1 MIFFLFPFKK
11 VCAICRELTFFFRLS
26 WLTYAH
32 HRPRSPR
39 LLVLA
44 LAIVRGSSSVHLSV
58 LLNRLSRP
66 ELCFLCFSQPDDDD
80 DDDDGH
86 PPRAI
91 GAVVCKQD
99 VHRGKLNRGYIAM
112 LTTKKEARK
121 RGIARTLV
129 QMAMQRMVADG
140 AQEIVLETEFDNA
153 AALAFYQKLGFIR
166 EKRLFAFYLNHK
178 DAFRLVYPISTSPEH
193 DEEDPYS

>member
-1 MIFFLFPFKK
+1 LCISG
-11 VCAICRELTFFFRLS
+11 AIDGREK
-26 WLTYAH
+26 
-32 HRPRSPR
+32 
-39 LLVLA
+39 
-44 LAIVRGSSSVHLSV
+44 
-58 LLNRLSRP
+58 SRP

-121 RGIARTLV
+121 RGIGKCGSLSPPPFFASYLTSV
-129 QMAMQRMVADG
+129 SFS
-140 AQEIVLETEFDNA
+140 T
-153 AALAFYQKLGFIR
+153 GF
-166 EKRLFAFYLNHK
+166 
-178 DAFRLVYPISTSPEH
+178 
-193 DEEDPYS
+193 